1 MLEKNKEVTVLP
13 YKPESDESIIFD
25 SENVGKFIGEP
36 IGILERKKAEIDL
49 MSMKEQIKK
58 ELSVQEL
65 YELLTKEKYSTIQNL
80 VSRINTDIKI
90 LNMLGATVVDEN
102 EEMELLPTLRVK
114 YDSKDEKIETAIA
127 YTTKFID

>member
-1 MLEKNKEVTVLP
+1 MFEKNKEVTVLP

-80 VSRINTDIKI
+80 VDRINTDIKI

-102 EEMELLPTLRVK
+102 EEMELLPTLRVR

>member
-1 MLEKNKEVTVLP
+1 MFEKNKEVTVLP

-80 VSRINTDIKI
+80 VDRINTDIKI